1 MGRTTGD
8 ALLSVYADL
17 YCRIQRKLFAEVSAG
32 RSALSLKQEYLRRY
46 RIPARM
52 FNAIR
57 VSLEGKVASVRE
69 QQLLRRDDLQRR
81 IARGQKQIAQAGPTA
96 LEGWRHQ
103 KQRRL
108 GNLKDRLEKLDS
120 DIESGRIRLCFG
132 SRRLW
137 RKQYALGA
145 NGYSNHGEWLRDWQT
160 ARSDEFFSW
169 AAGTRRPAAS
179 FAWPRLMMTV
189 L

>member
-1 MGRTTGD
+1 MVARKGKSSWPAPPVTAGKGLPATYQTRISDFTGMGRTTGD

-57 VSLEGKVASVRE
+57 VSLEGKAASVRE
-69 QQLLRRDDLQRR
+69 QQLIRRDDLQRR
-81 IARGQKQIAQAGPTA
+81 IVRAQGQIDQARDGAQRD
-96 LEGWRHQ
+96 WRHQ

-108 GNLKDRLEKLDS
+108 GNLKDRLGNLES
-120 DIESGRIRLCFG
+120 DIESGQTRLCFG
-132 SRRLW
+132 SRNRAEKPW
-137 RKQYALGA
+137 LGRGISA
-145 NGYSNHGEWLRDWQT
+145 VK
-160 ARSDEFFSW
+160 
-169 AAGTRRPAAS
+169 PA
-179 FAWPRLMMTV
+179 
-189 L
+189 